1 MAKLITTD
9 NLLDFGQQL
18 AAKEDILLAGKV
30 DVVSGKGLST
40 NDYTTAEKTKL
51 AGLSNYT
58 HPTTD
63 GNKHVP
69 STGTTNNGK
78 VLKAGATAGALSW
91 GTLAKGDV
99 GLGNVDNTS
108 DANKPISTATQTA
121 LNNKANKSHTHGNAD
136 ITALDAS
143 KLTSG
148 TISIDRLPKGALE
161 RCVIVADDTARK
173 ALTTAQ
179 VQTGDTV
186 KVTSTG
192 LMYFIVDDTKLST
205 DAGYEVYT
213 AGSATSVPWS
223 GVTNKPS
230 TFPPSTH
237 NHDDRYF
244 TEAEVTT
251 KLATKVDA
259 VSGKGLSTNDYTTA
273 EKTKLAGLN
282 NYTHPAYTSKV
293 SGLYKLTVDETG
305 HVSQAVAVAK
315 TDITALGIPAQD
327 TTYGNMKG
335 ASASAAGGAG
345 LVPAPASGKQT
356 SFLRGDGTWVVPTNT
371 TYGLV
376 TQSANGLMSA
386 SDKVKLDGMTY
397 ASDADIDSIITEIF
411 G

>member
-30 DVVSGKGLST
+30 DKISGKQLST

-51 AGLSNYT
+51 AGLNNYT

-69 STGTTNNGK
+69 PTGTTNNGK

-91 GTLAKGDV
+91 ENITKGEV
-99 GLGNVDNTS
+99 GLSNVDNTS
-108 DANKPISTATQTA
+108 DLNKPISTATQTA
-121 LNNKANKSHTHGNAD
+121 LNAKANSSHQHGNAD

-143 KLTSG
+143 KLTG
-148 TISIDRLPKGALE
+148 TVSIDRLPKGALE

-223 GVTNKPS
+223 GVTSKPS
-230 TFPPSTH
+230 TFPPSSHT
-237 NHDDRYF
+237 HDDRYF
-244 TEAEVTT
+244 TEVEVTT
-251 KLATKVDA
+251 KLAGKVDA

-273 EKTKLAGLN
+273 EKTKLAGLS
-282 NYTHPAYTSKV
+282 NYTHPAYTSKA
-293 SGLYKLTVDETG
+293 SGLYKVTVDATG
-305 HVSQAVAVAK
+305 HVSQTVAVAK
-315 TDITALGIPAQD
+315 ADITALGIPAQD

-386 SDKVKLDGMTY
+386 TDKVKLDGMTY